1 VDAQSAYQRQVAREN
16 ARLLPQE
23 GRWRTRRRLVVIGRL
38 VLVAWAVAVVITH
51 VA

>member
-1 VDAQSAYQRQVAREN
+1 MNAEEMYRQQVAREN